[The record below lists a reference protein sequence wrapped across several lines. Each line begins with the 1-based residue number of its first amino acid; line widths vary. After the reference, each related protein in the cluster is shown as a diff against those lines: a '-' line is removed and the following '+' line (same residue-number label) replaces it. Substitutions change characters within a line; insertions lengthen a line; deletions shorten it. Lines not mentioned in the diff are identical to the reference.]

1 MKYVIY
7 LILAII
13 IGGLAKLFL
22 KNSLLGGIV
31 GLIIAAFLGSWLVD
45 LFLSS
50 IKVYGVNLLPAILG
64 AVIFIY
70 LYNLLFGKKE

>member
-1 MKYVIY
+1 MNYVVY
-7 LILAII
+7 LIIAVI

-22 KNSLLGGIV
+22 KNSLIGGIW

-50 IKVYGVNLLPAILG
+50 IRVYGVNLLPAILG

-70 LYNLLFGKKE
+70 LYHLLFGKKE